1 MNQTTKSTIILGG
14 GFTGLFTAL
23 HLSHNEYPQSITLID
38 RNDRFSFN
46 PMMYEYLS
54 GEMSDEQVYPRY
66 LDLLEGS
73 GVRFVRDTAISVDLQ
88 HKYLRLASGLNYNY
102 DNLVLAL
109 GSVGSFFGVE
119 GAKEHSF
126 LFRTGE
132 QAIQL
137 GNHLR
142 ECLQK
147 ATQIESKEQR
157 CNLLTVAIV
166 GAGASGV
173 ELAATLAD
181 LLPLW
186 YQELGGNTEEIRI
199 VLINRAHEILQGSN
213 FNQDIEDNSIQN
225 TAMEALNNRSIP
237 VKFLFGASVTEVFEG
252 GLEYQKNG
260 LTKTL
265 SAATVAWTA
274 GVAVNPL
281 IKDLAVSAEYKSKKG
296 YLIVEPTMQL
306 SEYPEVFAGGD
317 CALRSENDLPQTAQV
332 AYQEGKA
339 IADNLLALAKGQ
351 ELSVADINLRGTLL
365 KLGLGESVA
374 NLFDRYQIKGKP
386 GHLIR
391 ESTYLTLL
399 PNPIH
404 NFKATTS
411 WLIDEIFEQNSKIA

>member
-1 MNQTTKSTIILGG
+1 MNQTEKSTIILGG

-23 HLSHNEYPQSITLID
+23 HLSHKNYSQSITLID

-73 GVRFVRDTAISVDLQ
+73 GVKFVQDTATSVDLPQ
-88 HKYLRLASGLNYNY
+88 KCLQLASGLNYTY

-109 GSVGSFFGVE
+109 GSVGSFFGIE
-119 GAKEHSF
+119 GAKEHTF
-126 LFRTGE
+126 LFRTGK
-132 QAIQL
+132 QATEL
-137 GNHLR
+137 SRHLR

-147 ATQIESKEQR
+147 ATQTKDKAQR
-157 CNLLTVAIV
+157 LQLLTVAIV

-181 LLPLW
+181 LLPIW
-186 YQELGGNTEEIRI
+186 YQELGGNSEEIRV
-199 VLINRAHEILQGSN
+199 VLINRSHEILKGSG
-213 FNQDIEDNSIQN
+213 NSKDTKN
-225 TAMEALNNRSIP
+225 TIHDTATKALKNRNIP
-237 VKFLFGASVTEVFEG
+237 VEFLLGASVTQVYSNKV
-252 GLEYQKNG
+252 EYQKDD
-260 LTKTL
+260 LTQTIF
-265 SAATVAWTA
+265 AATTAWTA
-274 GVAVNPL
+274 GVTVNPL
-281 IKDLAVSAEYKSKKG
+281 IKNLAVAEEYQTKRG
-296 YLIVEPTMQL
+296 YLNILPTMQL
-306 SEYPEVFAGGD
+306 PEYPEVFAGGD
-317 CALRSENDLPQTAQV
+317 CALRTEEDLPQTAQV

-339 IADNLLALAKGQ
+339 IADNLLALAKGK
-351 ELSVADINLRGTLL
+351 ELSEANVSLRGTLL

-399 PNPIH
+399 PTPIH
-404 NFKATTS
+404 NFKATTG
-411 WLIDEIFEQNSKIA
+411 WLIDEIFEQNSSVA

>member
-23 HLSHNEYPQSITLID
+23 YLSHNKYPQSVTLID

-132 QAIQL
+132 QAIKL
-137 GNHLR
+137 GNH
-142 ECLQK
+142 
-147 ATQIESKEQR
+147 
-157 CNLLTVAIV
+157 
-166 GAGASGV
+166 
-173 ELAATLAD
+173 
-181 LLPLW
+181 
-186 YQELGGNTEEIRI
+186 
-199 VLINRAHEILQGSN
+199 
-213 FNQDIEDNSIQN
+213 
-225 TAMEALNNRSIP
+225 
-237 VKFLFGASVTEVFEG
+237 
-252 GLEYQKNG
+252 
-260 LTKTL
+260 
-265 SAATVAWTA
+265 
-274 GVAVNPL
+274 L
-281 IKDLAVSAEYKSKKG
+281 IKDLAVSPEYQSLKG

-306 SEYPEVFAGGD
+306 PEYPEVFAGGD
-317 CALRSENDLPQTAQV
+317 CALRNEHDLPQTAQV

-339 IADNLLALAKGQ
+339 IADNLLASAKGQ
-351 ELSVADINLRGTLL
+351 ELSVAEVNLRGTLL

-374 NLFDRYQIKGKP
+374 NLFNRYQIKGKP

-391 ESTYLTLL
+391 QSTYLTLL

-411 WLIDEIFEQNSKIA
+411 WLIDEIFEQNSNFA